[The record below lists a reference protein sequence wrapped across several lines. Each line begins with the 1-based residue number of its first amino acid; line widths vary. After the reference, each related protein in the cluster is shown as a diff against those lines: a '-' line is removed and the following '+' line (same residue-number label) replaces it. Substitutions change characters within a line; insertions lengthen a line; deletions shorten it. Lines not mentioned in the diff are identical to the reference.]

1 MSYDTISLKN
11 NPECPFGDLHWTGYY
26 WKRTLI
32 EPEYEEDYWGTV
44 EDPDGV
50 KRNFSDEWERRVEDK
65 QNVYDFLNQVS
76 PGKILD
82 VGCGPGI
89 FLSGLNQGWECYGN
103 DISKMALDHCAKY
116 GKTIH
121 GELPKLEL
129 NPDIYDVVSMQHVI
143 EHLSNPIEYIDR
155 IKEILK
161 NDGILILATPDFDS
175 ACARHFKNEFR
186 MLHDK
191 GHISLFTTHSLIN
204 LLEDKGFEIIK
215 IDYPFF
221 DTRWFT
227 KENLL
232 RMFDTTKVSPPFYG
246 SHVVIFCR
254 NIKQ

>member
-1 MSYDTISLKN
+1 MSIDTISLKH
-11 NPECPFGDLHWTGYY
+11 NPECPFGNLQWNGYY
-26 WKRTLI
+26 WNRPLI
-32 EPEYEEDYWGTV
+32 EPEYEEDYWGTI

-50 KRNFSDEWERRVEDK
+50 ERNFLNEWERRVEDK
-65 QNVYDFLNQVS
+65 KNIYDFLNQVN

-103 DISKMALDHCAKY
+103 DISKMALDHCSKY
-116 GKTIH
+116 GKTIY
-121 GELPKLEL
+121 GELPKLDF

-143 EHLSNPIEYIDR
+143 EHLSKPIEYIDK

-191 GHISLFTTHSLIN
+191 GHISLFTTYSLIK

-232 RMFDTTKVSPPFYG
+232 RMFNTTKVSPPFYG